1 MFLKLNPTQFFL
13 NLTENK
19 TSQNTINTAL
29 VVYSMLIIFRQ
40 EVTCAIS
47 GFDVSS
53 LALYKSIKSGSNYV
67 ILEKVKKKK
76 KPFLQ
81 DKDT

>member
-1 MFLKLNPTQFFL
+1 MFLKLNPTKFSL

-29 VVYSMLIIFRQ
+29 AVYSMLIIFRQ

-47 GFDVSS
+47 GFVVCS

-67 ILEKVKKKK
+67 ILEKVTV
-76 KPFLQ
+76 LAG
-81 DKDT
+81 